1 MTRASNVEQVYDITD
16 LIYDGDTTE
25 YTDEIVL
32 KMAAQ
37 GYADI
42 IQEDDEMRLLVT
54 QNQLDRFLD
63 VNFDNFLE
71 E

>member
-1 MTRASNVEQVYDITD
+1 MEEYDITD
-16 LIYDGDTTE
+16 LIYDGETSV

-37 GYADI
+37 GFADL
-42 IQEDDEMRLLVT
+42 IQDDDETRLIAT
-54 QNQLDRFLD
+54 QMQLDQFMNVDLD
-63 VNFDNFLE
+63 KFLE

>member
-1 MTRASNVEQVYDITD
+1 MEQYDITD
-16 LIYDGDTTE
+16 IIYDGDTSE

-42 IQEDDEMRLLVT
+42 IQDDDETRLLAT
-54 QNQLDRFLD
+54 QMQLDHFMNVDLD
-63 VNFDNFLE
+63 KFLE

>member
-1 MTRASNVEQVYDITD
+1 MEEYDITD
-16 LIYDGDTTE
+16 LIYGGETSV

-42 IQEDDEMRLLVT
+42 IQDDDETRLIAT
-54 QNQLDRFLD
+54 QMQLDQFMNVDLD
-63 VNFDNFLE
+63 KFLE

>member
-1 MTRASNVEQVYDITD
+1 MEEYDITD
-16 LIYDGDTTE
+16 IIYDGETSV

-37 GYADI
+37 GFADL
-42 IQEDDEMRLLVT
+42 IQDDDETRLIAT
-54 QNQLDRFLD
+54 QNQLDRFFDVDLD
-63 VNFDNFLE
+63 KFLE

>member
-1 MTRASNVEQVYDITD
+1 MEEYDITD
-16 LIYDGDTTE
+16 IIYSGETSV

-42 IQEDDEMRLLVT
+42 IQDDDETRLIAT
-54 QNQLDRFLD
+54 QMQLDQFMNVDLD
-63 VNFDNFLE
+63 KFLE